1 MSDSVLP
8 TQDPDVQDSKFFAA
22 VGYFSFLC
30 FVPLVLKKQ
39 SKFAQFHGK
48 QALVL
53 FIMEA
58 AAGILSMV
66 PVVGD
71 LVSSFAF
78 VVFGILSIVAILKV
92 LMGECCEMP
101 VVHDIASRVTL

>member
-1 MSDSVLP
+1 MTDSVVP
-8 TQDPDVQDSKFFAA
+8 TQDPDIQDAKFFAA
-22 VGYFSFLC
+22 MGYFSFLC

-39 SKFAQFHGK
+39 NKFAQFHGK

-58 AAGILSMV
+58 AAGILSWV

-71 LVSSFAF
+71 LVSRFSF

-92 LMGECCEMP
+92 LMGEYWEMP
-101 VVHDIASRVTL
+101 VIHDIASRVTL